1 MSVLI
6 VLMLRMIG
14 SLLFCR
20 MDLELE
26 YSELIVIIARFVQD
40 SSRSLHQILHENTN
54 FDSR

>member
-20 MDLELE
+20 VDLELE
-26 YSELIVIIARFVQD
+26 YSKLIVTIARFVQD